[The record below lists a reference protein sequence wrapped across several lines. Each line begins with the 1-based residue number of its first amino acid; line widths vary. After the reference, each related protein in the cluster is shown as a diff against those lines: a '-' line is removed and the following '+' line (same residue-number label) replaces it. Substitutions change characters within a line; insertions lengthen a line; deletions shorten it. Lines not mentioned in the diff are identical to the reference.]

1 MTFVPLH
8 KKVIVTTMSYILFL
22 LFFTIALVLVF
33 SLFSTRS
40 IREQGRTNI
49 KENLISKGM
58 VLLQSNSIALKRMAE
73 ENAFSDIQQMVR
85 TTVQTDLDIVYGQY
99 IDMDER
105 TWVLEK
111 DEGFVNHNREMKL
124 WLDTLSSPGYNT
136 FGNSDIIE
144 FAAPIASFDKKLG
157 IIRYGI
163 STKQMT
169 KQITKYQERM
179 KGVVIRFVTVFVVL
193 MTIFVIFELHL
204 ARKQAAD
211 ITRPIGKLTKAAQ
224 HIRDGHIND
233 PIELEVNDEI
243 GILAESLEE
252 MRKQLQLH
260 TEHLQHLVEEK
271 TDELNT
277 SLKEQLI
284 QANKLVTL
292 GTLVAGVAHEINNPN
307 NSILLSGEQLDEV
320 CKAITPILDQYV
332 DLCGDFRI
340 GETSYNGCRDSLQVS
355 IERII
360 TNSKRIRGIVDN
372 LKNFS
377 KKSNT
382 SGSEMVDVNA
392 VVVNAIDIL
401 KSGTKKQNYTLDM
414 DLLSHIPL
422 IHGDSQQLT
431 QVVINLLQNGFQALS
446 SLTGKVSV
454 RTSMNTIEQTITISI
469 RDNGIGMDSET
480 KEKMFDSFFTRK
492 SDTGGTGMG
501 LYVCSQIVHDHNGTI
516 SIDSTVGKGTVAQV
530 SLPLPSKKEQY
541 A

>member
-33 SLFSTRS
+33 SLFSTKS

-85 TTVQTDLDIVYGQY
+85 TTVQTDYDIVYGQY
-99 IDMDER
+99 IDINAH

-111 DEGFVNHNREMKL
+111 EESFVNHNSAIKQ
-124 WLDTLSSPGYNT
+124 WLDTLNAPNYKT
-136 FGNSDIIE
+136 FDNNGIIE
-144 FAAPIASFDKKLG
+144 FAAPIFSFDKKLG

-163 STKQMT
+163 STQQMT
-169 KQITKYQERM
+169 QQINTYQQRM
-179 KGVVIRFVTVFVVL
+179 KRVVLRFVTVFVVL

-211 ITRPIGKLTKAAQ
+211 ITKPIAILNTAAQ
-224 HIRDGHIND
+224 NIRDGHITE

-243 GILAESLEE
+243 GLLAESLEE
-252 MRKQLQLH
+252 MRKQLKLH
-260 TEHLQHLVEEK
+260 TEELEHLVEEK
-271 TDELNT
+271 TDKLNS

-307 NSILLSGEQLDEV
+307 NSILLTGETLQEI

-340 GETSYNGCRDSLQVS
+340 GETTYNGCRDNLLTS

-360 TNSKRIRGIVDN
+360 INSKRIREIVEN
-372 LKNFS
+372 LKNFG
-377 KKSNT
+377 KKSNRT
-382 SGSEMVDVNA
+382 GSIEVDINT
-392 VVVNAIDIL
+392 VVLSAIDIL
-401 KSGTKKQNYTLDM
+401 KSGTKKQNYTLNI
-414 DLLSHIPL
+414 DLLPHIPPIL
-422 IHGDSQQLT
+422 GDAQQLT
-431 QVVINLLQNGFQALS
+431 QVVVNLLQNGFQ
-446 SLTGKVSV
+446 SLPSAAGKVTITTTMS
-454 RTSMNTIEQTITISI
+454 TIEKSVTITIK
-469 RDNGIGMDSET
+469 DNGIGMDSET

-492 SDTGGTGMG
+492 ADSGGTGMG
-501 LYVCSQIVHDHNGTI
+501 LYVCSQIIRDHKGTI
-516 SIDSTVGKGTVAQV
+516 SIDSTVGKGTVARV
-530 SLPLPSKKEQY
+530 VIPLATIKEHH